1 MHVPFC
7 AARCAYCDFHS
18 VPSCG
23 VGSAAMERMVD
34 ATLKNAA
41 YLVRRFCPD
50 GPEFDTVYVGG
61 GTPTILRP
69 SLLGRLLDG
78 IASICGSPPLEWTVE
93 ANPESLDEATL
104 ETLLRRPVTR
114 LSIGVQSLD
123 AETLI
128 LLGRPGGVPD
138 NERAIR
144 LASASGLALSA
155 DLMTALPRRPGCM
168 EPDSGVLAAE
178 ASFLADSGFRHL
190 SVYDLVP
197 EEGTAMTAM
206 LDRGELRAADE
217 DAAYEA
223 RTRMEEALA
232 GKGMRRY
239 EISNYAVRGS
249 ESLHNGAYWAMRSYL
264 GSGSGAVSTLRVSD
278 SQAFPGQALPGL
290 AGAGLRIEQS
300 RDFAAYIAD
309 PARSAVETPI
319 SSRDSAFETI
329 MMAFRTSRGLDCA
342 DFYRRFGIE
351 ARDLIG
357 ESLLK
362 WSDFLVRDRS
372 DGSETGVADGNSGTF
387 LALGGRGMDIAN
399 RFLVDCLEELEKRF
413 PGGAGPAGSVKETH
427 VGQIP

>member
-1 MHVPFC
+1 
-7 AARCAYCDFHS
+7 
-18 VPSCG
+18 
-23 VGSAAMERMVD
+23 MERMVD

-93 ANPESLDEATL
+93 ANPESLDEAVL

-123 AETLI
+123 AETLT
-128 LLGRPGGVPD
+128 LLGRPGGVSD

-190 SVYDLVP
+190 SVYDLVA

-223 RTRMEEALA
+223 RMRMEEALA

-264 GSGSGAVSTLRVSD
+264 GSGSGAVSTVRVS
-278 SQAFPGQALPGL
+278 GCQALPGL
-290 AGAGLRIEQS
+290 AGKGLRIEQS
-300 RDFAAYIAD
+300 RDFAAFIAD

-319 SSRDSAFETI
+319 SPRDSAFETI

-342 DFYRRFGIE
+342 DFHRRFGIE

-362 WSDFLVRDRS
+362 WSDFLVRDGS
-372 DGSETGVADGNSGTF
+372 DGSDGNDTSVADGNGGTF

-413 PGGAGPAGSVKETH
+413 PGGVGSAGSAGSVKETH
-427 VGQIP
+427 VWQIP